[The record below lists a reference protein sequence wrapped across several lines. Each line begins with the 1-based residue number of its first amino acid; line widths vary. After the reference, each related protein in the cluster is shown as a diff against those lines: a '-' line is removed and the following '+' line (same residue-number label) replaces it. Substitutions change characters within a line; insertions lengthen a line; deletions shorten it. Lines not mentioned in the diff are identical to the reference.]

1 MDSFRQNMYRS
12 GFLNF
17 LNEINIDFEDNMDF
31 IQISNGCD
39 LRFSIGPPNRGCFHA
54 RSKNEPILIF
64 KIFFERP
71 EMCK

>member
-1 MDSFRQNMYRS
+1 MGSFRQNMYRS

-17 LNEINIDFEDNMDF
+17 LNESNIDFEENMHF

-39 LRFSIGPPNRGCFHA
+39 LRFCLGPPNEGCLHA

-64 KIFFERP
+64 KIFLERL
-71 EMCK
+71 